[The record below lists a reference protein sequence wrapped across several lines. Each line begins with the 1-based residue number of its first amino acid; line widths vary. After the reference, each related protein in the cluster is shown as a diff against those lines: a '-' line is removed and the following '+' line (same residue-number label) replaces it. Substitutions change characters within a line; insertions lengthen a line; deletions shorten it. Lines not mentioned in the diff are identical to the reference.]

1 MVSREIDPRFW
12 HEGGQSRNEIHRI
25 EGHLGCPVPI
35 RRRYQPLVNV
45 RFKAAAAA
53 FDNAV
58 ESPLLADY
66 KDLMLPGFN

>member
-35 RRRYQPLVNV
+35 RRLQGIEN
-45 RFKAAAAA
+45 
-53 FDNAV
+53 
-58 ESPLLADY
+58 LA
-66 KDLMLPGFN
+66 GGAQ